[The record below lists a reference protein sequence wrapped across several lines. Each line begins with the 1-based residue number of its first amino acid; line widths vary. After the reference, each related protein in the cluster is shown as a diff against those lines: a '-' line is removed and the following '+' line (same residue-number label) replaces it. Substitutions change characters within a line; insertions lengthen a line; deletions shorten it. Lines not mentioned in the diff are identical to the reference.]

1 MKAQVRSDFL
11 GRITKQLS
19 NPKEKMDR
27 CPADSQNHSHQSV
40 AKAKKCFL
48 EKRVMFES
56 SQRIEWQLMLWG
68 LSLTEAKEPC
78 PKHGCFWSRHDM
90 E

>member
-1 MKAQVRSDFL
+1 MKAQVRSDFW
-11 GRITKQLS
+11 GRFTIQLS

-27 CPADSQNHSHQSV
+27 CPADSRNHSHQSV
-40 AKAKKCFL
+40 DKAKKCFL

-56 SQRIEWQLMLWG
+56 SRRIEWQLMLWG

-78 PKHGCFWSRHDM
+78 LKRGCFWSRHDM